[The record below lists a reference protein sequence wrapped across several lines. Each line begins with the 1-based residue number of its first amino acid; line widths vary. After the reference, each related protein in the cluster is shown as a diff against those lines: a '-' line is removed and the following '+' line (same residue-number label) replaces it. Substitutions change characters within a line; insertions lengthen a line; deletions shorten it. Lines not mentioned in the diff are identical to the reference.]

1 MSLNVSIGA
10 KITAVKTVQSEIQKQ
25 LNNISKN
32 LGITLNNVEFN
43 LTKSSINSIQKQLNN
58 YSNDLSVKISNIK
71 ISASALKQLKE
82 QLSNQALNIKA
93 NVDTNSTEVNK
104 QVQQTTQSAQKL
116 KNDMRAINTQALD
129 HIY

>member
-43 LTKSSINSIQKQLNN
+43 LTKSSINSIQKQINN
-58 YSNDLSVKISNIK
+58 YSNDLTVKI
-71 ISASALKQLKE
+71 
-82 QLSNQALNIKA
+82 
-93 NVDTNSTEVNK
+93 NK
-104 QVQQTTQSAQKL
+104 
-116 KNDMRAINTQALD
+116 
-129 HIY
+129 YY